1 MQNINPKANSKLYGL
16 DHLRALAIL
25 LVLIFHYQ
33 LWFPHPAWTSWFMR
47 LGWTGVDL
55 FFVLSGFLISSQLF
69 SQIKKGNQISIKEF
83 YIKRFFRI
91 IPIYFFVVAIY
102 FLFPFFREKEALPPL
117 WKFLTFT
124 QNFGTDTSKF
134 GTFSHVWSLCVEEH
148 FYLFF
153 PFILIFLLRK
163 NLFAKSY
170 WILIVLFLLGFALRF
185 FLWNTYLASYGI
197 AEQPKGYWVKIMY
210 TPTYNRLDGLLVG
223 VAIAALYHFLPNVW
237 NKISKFGN
245 HLIITGILLML
256 AAYFSCTT
264 QKAFSTSIFGFPI
277 IAIAY
282 GFMITGAISPVSF
295 LYKWQSK
302 TTILIATLSYGIY
315 LTHKSIIH
323 VVQEIFSKWGIE
335 ISGNLIFLI
344 SLVLCLLVA
353 LLLHLTIEK
362 PFMKMRDK
370 IIGQK
375 IKHTANIESFGVIGA

>member
-1 MQNINPKANSKLYGL
+1 M
-16 DHLRALAIL
+16 
-25 LVLIFHYQ
+25 
-33 LWFPHPAWTSWFMR
+33 
-47 LGWTGVDL
+47 
-55 FFVLSGFLISSQLF
+55 
-69 SQIKKGNQISIKEF
+69 
-83 YIKRFFRI
+83 
-91 IPIYFFVVAIY
+91 
-102 FLFPFFREKEALPPL
+102 
-117 WKFLTFT
+117 TFT

-245 HLIITGILLML
+245 HLIITGILLMA

-282 GFMITGAISPVSF
+282 GFMVTGAISPVSF

-302 TTILIATLSYGIY
+302 TTTLIATLSYGIY

-323 VVQEIFSKWGIE
+323 VVQEIFSKWGITR
-335 ISGNLIFLI
+335 S
-344 SLVLCLLVA
+344 
-353 LLLHLTIEK
+353 
-362 PFMKMRDK
+362 
-370 IIGQK
+370 
-375 IKHTANIESFGVIGA
+375 